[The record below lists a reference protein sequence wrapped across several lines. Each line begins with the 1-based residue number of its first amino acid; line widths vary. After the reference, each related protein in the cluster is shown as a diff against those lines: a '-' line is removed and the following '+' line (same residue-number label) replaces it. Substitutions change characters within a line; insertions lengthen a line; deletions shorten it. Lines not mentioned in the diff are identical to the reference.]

1 MKWIDTEN
9 AVGMVLCHDMTEIIP
24 GVSKGAAFKKG
35 HIVTKEDIP
44 HLLNMG
50 KRHLYVW
57 DLDADYVHENDAAKR
72 MARAVCGSHIVSND
86 APSEGKINLVADCD
100 GILKIKRKAVYELCG
115 DAEICLATIRPD
127 RLIRKGKQVAGTRV
141 IPLAVK
147 EETVVRFEQICAQHA
162 PVMEILPLKP
172 ARIGIVTTGSE
183 IRSGRIKDSF
193 GDVLRAKA
201 KETGAEVIGQVL
213 AGDDPDVIAA
223 AIADFIARGATLI
236 EVTGGMS
243 VDPDDHTPAAIR
255 RVAQPVSYGA
265 PVLPGAMFMLA
276 YAGDVPV
283 VGLPGCVMFAHRTI
297 FDLIVPRL
305 IARERITREDIVAQ
319 AVGGLCESCDVCTY
333 PSCGF
338 GG

>member
-1 MKWIDTEN
+1 MKLVETEH
-9 AVGMVLCHDMTEIIP
+9 AVGMVLCHDMTEIVP
-24 GVSKGAAFKKG
+24 GVRKGAAFKKG

-44 HLLNMG
+44 HLLDMG
-50 KRHLYVW
+50 KKHLYVW
-57 DLDADYVHENDAAKR
+57 DLDDGYVHENDAAER
-72 MARAVCGSHIVSND
+72 MARAVSGNNLTYG
-86 APSEGKINLVADCD
+86 APSEGKINIKATCD
-100 GILKIKRKAVYELCG
+100 GILKIKREAVYELCR

-127 RLIRKGKQVAGTRV
+127 RLIREGKQLAGTRV

-147 EETVVRFEQICAQHA
+147 EETVQRFEAICAQHA
-162 PVMEILPLKP
+162 PVIEVVPLQP
-172 ARIGIVTTGSE
+172 TRIGIVTTGSE
-183 IRSGRIKDSF
+183 IQSGRIKDSF

-201 KETGAEVIGQVL
+201 EECGAEVIGQVFP
-213 AGDDPDVIAA
+213 GDDAQAIAA
-223 AIADFIARGATLI
+223 AISDFIAQGATLV

-243 VDPDDHTPAAIR
+243 VDPDDRTPAAIR
-255 RVAQPVSYGA
+255 MVAQPVSYGA

-283 VGLPGCVMFAHRTI
+283 VGLPGCVMFAKRTI

-305 IARERITREDIVAQ
+305 MAGERITREDIVAQ
-319 AVGGLCESCDVCTY
+319 AVGGLCEGCAVCTY

>member
-1 MKWIDTEN
+1 MKLVETEK

-24 GVSKGAAFKKG
+24 GVRKGAAFKKG
-35 HIVTKEDIP
+35 HIVTEEDIP
-44 HLLNMG
+44 HLLDMG

-57 DLDADYVHENDAAKR
+57 DLDDGYVHENDAAAR
-72 MARAVCGSHIVSND
+72 MARAVSGAHLSGS
-86 APSEGKINLVADCD
+86 APSEGKINLTADCD
-100 GILKIKRKAVYELCG
+100 GILKIDRDAVYELCR
-115 DAEICLATIRPD
+115 DEQICLATIRPD
-127 RLIRKGKQVAGTRV
+127 RLIRAGKQVAGTRV

-147 EETVVRFEQICAQHA
+147 EETVARFERICAEHA
-162 PVMEILPLKP
+162 PVLEIVPLKP
-172 ARIGIVTTGSE
+172 AKIGIVTTGSE
-183 IRSGRIKDSF
+183 IKSGRIRDRF

-201 KETGAEVIGQVL
+201 KECGAEVIGQVL
-213 AGDDPDVIAA
+213 AGDEPEDIAS
-223 AIADFIARGATLI
+223 AITAFIAQGATLV

-243 VDPDDHTPAAIR
+243 VDPDDRTPAAIR

-283 VGLPGCVMFAHRTI
+283 VGLPGCVMFARRTI

-305 IARERITREDIVAQ
+305 MAGERITRADIVAQ
-319 AVGGLCESCDVCTY
+319 AVGGLCEGCETCTY
-333 PSCGF
+333 PACGF

>member
-1 MKWIDTEN
+1 
-9 AVGMVLCHDMTEIIP
+9 MVLCHDMTEIIP
-24 GVSKGAAFKKG
+24 GVKKGAAFQKG
-35 HIVTKEDIP
+35 HIVTEEDIP
-44 HLLNMG
+44 HLLDMG

-57 DLDADYVHENDAAKR
+57 DLDDGYVHENDAAQR
-72 MARAVCGSHIVSND
+72 MAHAVCGKHIGKS
-86 APSEGKINLVADCD
+86 APSEGKINLTAECD
-100 GILKIKRKAVYELCG
+100 GILKINRQAVYALCQ
-115 DAEICLATIRPD
+115 DEEICLATIRPD

-147 EETVVRFEQICAQHA
+147 EEVVARFEEICAQYA
-162 PVMEILPLKP
+162 PAIEIVPLQPTK
-172 ARIGIVTTGSE
+172 IGIVTTGSE
-183 IRSGRIKDSF
+183 IQSGRIKDSF

-201 KETGAEVIGQVL
+201 KETGAEVIGQVFP
-213 AGDDPDVIAA
+213 GDEPD
-223 AIADFIARGATLI
+223 AIAQAITDFIAQGATLV

-243 VDPDDHTPAAIR
+243 VDPDDRTPAAIR
-255 RVAQPVSYGA
+255 QVAQPVSYGA

-283 VGLPGCVMFAHRTI
+283 VGLPGCVMFAKRTI

-305 IARERITREDIVAQ
+305 MAGERITREDIVAQ
-319 AVGGLCESCDVCTY
+319 AVGGLCESCETCTY